1 LKKNNISPE
10 YPDFWNQKYINNDD
24 QWDIGSPTPIFIDW
38 SKTLSNRKKILIPGS
53 GRGHD
58 ALYLGQKNH
67 DVYAIDFSCEAIKYL
82 KLKSKKL
89 NIKVN
94 AICEDFFNL
103 SNYYG
108 TMDII
113 LEYTFFCAIN
123 PKLRMEYI
131 HETLKLLKDNGLF
144 VGIFLPLDKHLS
156 EGGPPYGV
164 NLDQTMDCFSEY
176 YDIIECKKS
185 ELTIE
190 PRFNNEVFT
199 IMRKKCKK

>member
-1 LKKNNISPE
+1 MKKNNISPE

-185 ELTIE
+185 KLTIE

>member
-1 LKKNNISPE
+1 MKKNNISPE
-10 YPDFWNQKYINNDD
+10 YPDFWNQKYINNDA
-24 QWDIGSPTPIFIDW
+24 QWDIGSPTPIFINW
-38 SKTLSNRKKILIPGS
+38 SKTLSDRKKILIPGA

-58 ALYLGQKNH
+58 ALYFGQKNH
-67 DVYAIDFSCEAIKYL
+67 DVYAIDFSYEAIKYL
-82 KLKSKKL
+82 KSKSNQL

-103 SNYYG
+103 SNYFG

-123 PKLRMEYI
+123 PKLRMKYI
-131 HETLKLLKDNGLF
+131 NETLKLLKDNGLF
-144 VGIFLPLDKHLS
+144 VGIFLPLDKPLS
-156 EGGPPYGV
+156 DGGPPYGI
-164 NLDQTMDCFSEY
+164 NLDETMECFSEY

-190 PRFNNEVFT
+190 PRFDNEVFT